1 MIMKTGISKE
11 STEVLVCLT
20 STNKPQ
26 PTAHAFLRR
35 DVINK
40 LTNFRHFR
48 SYQAVKT
55 MDPEDTLYSLLSIYL
70 LIKTSHSLN
79 SLIC

>member
-11 STEVLVCLT
+11 STEVLVGLT
-20 STNKPQ
+20 STNIPQ
-26 PTAHAFLRR
+26 PTAHVFLRR

-48 SYQAVKT
+48 SY
-55 MDPEDTLYSLLSIYL
+55 
-70 LIKTSHSLN
+70 
-79 SLIC
+79 

>member
-11 STEVLVCLT
+11 STEVLFC
-20 STNKPQ
+20 TNIPQ
-26 PTAHAFLRR
+26 PTAHVFLRR

-48 SYQAVKT
+48 SY
-55 MDPEDTLYSLLSIYL
+55 
-70 LIKTSHSLN
+70 
-79 SLIC
+79 